1 MGEPAATFATAVD
14 PFILR
19 RLTRL
24 LKKPDGSGSNSPA
37 RVAGIIL
44 AAGGSSRFGA
54 PKQLLTHHGENLVRR
69 AARSAA
75 EAGLNPV
82 IVVLGA
88 YASSIELFLAGLK
101 SVVVVVNG
109 EWQSGQ
115 ASSLRAGVEK
125 AAGLRCDAA
134 LIILADQPLV
144 DRESL
149 TKLVGSFTRTD
160 RVIASRYSG
169 VLGAPALFGA
179 EYFDDLVSLH
189 GDRGAGQWLRSHP
202 DAVTAVDIDEAA
214 FDIDTPDDLKH
225 LPT

>member
-1 MGEPAATFATAVD
+1 MTVVAH
-14 PFILR
+14 FILR

-24 LKKPDGSGSNSPA
+24 QKKPDGSGSSSPA
-37 RVAGIIL
+37 RIAGIIL

-69 AARSAA
+69 AARSAT
-75 EAGLNPV
+75 EAGLTPV

-88 YASSIELFLAGLK
+88 YASSIELFLAGLE
-101 SVVVVVNG
+101 SVVVVVNE

-125 AAGLRCDAA
+125 AAGLGCDAA
-134 LIILADQPLV
+134 LMILADQPLV

-149 TKLVGSFTRTD
+149 TKLAGTFARTS

-169 VLGAPALFGA
+169 VVGAPALFGS
-179 EYFDDLVSLH
+179 EFFDELMSLG
-189 GDRGAGQWLRSHP
+189 GDHGAGQWLRSHP
-202 DAVTAVDIDEAA
+202 ELATPVDIDEAA